1 MPKHKP
7 ERKSAM
13 NNMKRQLMRLAALY
27 ISENAEASMPD
38 RTTEEFIKLSNIT
51 FDYYETMEGS
61 FIYGHLIVLE
71 GKEVEAKFTACIAR

>member
-1 MPKHKP
+1 
-7 ERKSAM
+7 M

-27 ISENAEASMPD
+27 ISELAEAAMPD

-61 FIYGHLIVLE
+61 SIYGHLIVLE

>member
-1 MPKHKP
+1 
-7 ERKSAM
+7 M

-27 ISENAEASMPD
+27 ISELAEAAMPD
-38 RTTEEFIKLSNIT
+38 YTDCTTEEFIKLSNIT

-61 FIYGHLIVLE
+61 SIYGHLVVLE